1 MARSG
6 LRVLAFARGQLPAGT
21 RQLTHE
27 DVAGL
32 VFLGLQGMIDPPRAE
47 AIGAVQACLDAGIGV
62 KMITGDHP
70 TTAAAIAEQV
80 GLCRLTEGQSCDE
93 VVLTGAEIAAL
104 SDSDLIEAAGRVP
117 VFGRVTPEQKLRLVE
132 ALQAQGEIVAMT
144 GDGVNDAPALKQANV
159 GVAMGVT
166 GTDVAK
172 EAADMVLTD
181 DNFASIEAAVEE
193 GRAVFDNLTKIISWA
208 LPTNLGE
215 GLVILTSILLGVA
228 LPLLPV
234 QILWVNMVTVIALEL
249 VLTLEPKEPDI
260 MGRPP
265 RPSGA
270 PILTSA
276 LLQRVLLVGT
286 LVLLG
291 AFGLFEWH
299 LAARG
304 VSLAAARTV
313 AVNAVV
319 SAQLFYLLNARSLRY
334 SIVQIGLLSNP
345 WLLAGVATV
354 VLLQMA
360 FTYLPLLNRVFDTAP
375 IDLQAWGAI
384 IAFGLVVY
392 IVVEMEKWLRRR
404 ADQARSVGQRHQ
416 A

>member
-1 MARSG
+1 
-6 LRVLAFARGQLPAGT
+6 
-21 RQLTHE
+21 
-27 DVAGL
+27 
-32 VFLGLQGMIDPPRAE
+32 
-47 AIGAVQACLDAGIGV
+47 
-62 KMITGDHP
+62 
-70 TTAAAIAEQV
+70 
-80 GLCRLTEGQSCDE
+80 
-93 VVLTGAEIAAL
+93 
-104 SDSDLIEAAGRVP
+104 
-117 VFGRVTPEQKLRLVE
+117 
-132 ALQAQGEIVAMT
+132 
-144 GDGVNDAPALKQANV
+144 
-159 GVAMGVT
+159 
-166 GTDVAK
+166 
-172 EAADMVLTD
+172 
-181 DNFASIEAAVEE
+181 
-193 GRAVFDNLTKIISWA
+193 
-208 LPTNLGE
+208 
-215 GLVILTSILLGVA
+215 
-228 LPLLPV
+228 
-234 QILWVNMVTVIALEL
+234 
-249 VLTLEPKEPDI
+249 
-260 MGRPP
+260 
-265 RPSGA
+265 
-270 PILTSA
+270 
-276 LLQRVLLVGT
+276 
-286 LVLLG
+286 
-291 AFGLFEWH
+291 